1 MGAVMTKQELTECID
16 TYGRDIYSF
25 CRHLTGNVQEADEL
39 YQDTW
44 LKAVE
49 LLEDI
54 DSAGNVKGYCLSVAL
69 RLWKNRKR
77 KFAWRKRIAGTQD
90 YLDEDGLEYI
100 SDSSP
105 TSEER
110 ILEEE
115 RDRMVWNAVESLP
128 EKLKTVILL
137 YYMEELSVSQTAAA
151 AGVPEGTV
159 KSRLY
164 QARKL
169 LERKL
174 EGVL

>member
-1 MGAVMTKQELTECID
+1 MTKQELTECID

-25 CRHLTGNVQEADEL
+25 CRHMTGNVQEAEEL

-44 LKAVE
+44 LKTVE
-49 LLEDI
+49 LLESI
-54 DSAGNVKGYCLSVAL
+54 DSTGNVKSYCLSVAL

-77 KFAWRKRIAGTQD
+77 KYAWRKRIAGTQD
-90 YLDEDGLEYI
+90 LLDEEGLEYI
-100 SDSSP
+100 SDNGP

-110 ILEEE
+110 ILTGE
-115 RDRMVWNAVESLP
+115 RDRIVRDAVGELP

-137 YYMEELSVSQTAAA
+137 YYMEELGVSQIAELAA
-151 AGVPEGTV
+151 VPVGTV

-169 LERKL
+169 LEKRL
-174 EGVL
+174 EGVLYEK

>member
-1 MGAVMTKQELTECID
+1 MTKQELTECID

-44 LKAVE
+44 LKTVE

-54 DSAGNVKGYCLSVAL
+54 TSTGNVKSYCLSVAL
-69 RLWKNRKR
+69 RIWKNKKR

-90 YLDEDGLEYI
+90 YLDEEGLEYL
-100 SDSSP
+100 SDNRP

-110 ILEEE
+110 VLKKE
-115 RDRMVWNAVESLP
+115 RDKLVYQAVEELP
-128 EKLKTVILL
+128 EKLKTAILL
-137 YYMEELSVSQTAAA
+137 YYMEELNIAQIAEVAK
-151 AGVPEGTV
+151 VPVGTV

-164 QARKL
+164 QARRL
-169 LERKL
+169 LEKKL
-174 EGVL
+174 EGVLNEE

>member
-1 MGAVMTKQELTECID
+1 MTKQELTECID

-25 CRHLTGNVQEADEL
+25 CRHLTGNVQEAEEL

-44 LKAVE
+44 LKTVE
-49 LLEDI
+49 LLESI
-54 DSAGNVKGYCLSVAL
+54 DSTGNVKSYCLSVAL

-77 KFAWRKRIAGTQD
+77 KFAWRKRIAEPQD
-90 YLDEDGLEYI
+90 YLDEEGLEYI
-100 SDSSP
+100 SDDSP

-115 RDRMVWNAVESLP
+115 RDRMVWNAVEELP
-128 EKLKTVILL
+128 EKLKAVTLL
-137 YYMEELSVSQTAAA
+137 YYMEELNISQIAGLT
-151 AGVPEGTV
+151 GVPAGTV

>member
-1 MGAVMTKQELTECID
+1 MTKQELTRYID

-25 CRHLTGNVQEADEL
+25 CRHLTGNMQEADEL

-44 LKAVE
+44 LKTVE
-49 LLEDI
+49 LSEHI
-54 DSAGNVKGYCLSVAL
+54 DSIGNVKSYCLSVAL
-69 RLWKNRKR
+69 KIWKNRRR

-90 YLDEDGLEYI
+90 YLDGEGVEYL
-100 SDSSP
+100 SDDRP
-105 TSEER
+105 APEEQ
-110 ILEEE
+110 ILEKE
-115 RDRMVWNAVESLP
+115 RDGMVRRAVLTLP

-137 YYMEELSVSQTAAA
+137 YYMEELTISQIAAA

-169 LERKL
+169 LKKKL
-174 EGVL
+174 EGVMK

>member
-1 MGAVMTKQELTECID
+1 MTKQELTECID

-25 CRHLTGNVQEADEL
+25 CRHMTGNVQEAEEL

-44 LKAVE
+44 LKTVE
-49 LLEDI
+49 LAESI
-54 DSAGNVKGYCLSVAL
+54 NSAGNVKSYCLSVAL

-77 KFAWRKRIAGTQD
+77 KYAWRKRIAGTQD
-90 YLDEDGLEYI
+90 LLDEQGLEYI
-100 SDSSP
+100 SDDSP

-110 ILEEE
+110 ILIEE
-115 RDRMVWNAVESLP
+115 RDRIVWNAVGELP

-137 YYMEELSVSQTAAA
+137 YYMEELNVSQIAGL

-169 LERKL
+169 LEQKL
-174 EGVL
+174 EGVLYEK

>member
-1 MGAVMTKQELTECID
+1 MTKQELTECID

-25 CRHLTGNVQEADEL
+25 CRHMTGNVQEAEEL

-44 LKAVE
+44 LKTVE
-49 LLEDI
+49 LAESI
-54 DSAGNVKGYCLSVAL
+54 DSAGNVKSYCLSVAL

-77 KFAWRKRIAGTQD
+77 KYAWRKRIAGTQD
-90 YLDEDGLEYI
+90 LLDEQGLEYI
-100 SDSSP
+100 SDDSP

-110 ILEEE
+110 ILIEE
-115 RDRMVWNAVESLP
+115 RDRIVWNAVGELP

-137 YYMEELSVSQTAAA
+137 YYMEELNVSQIAGL

-169 LERKL
+169 LEQKL
-174 EGVL
+174 EGVLYEK

>member
-1 MGAVMTKQELTECID
+1 MTKQELTECID
-16 TYGRDIYSF
+16 TYGREIYSF

-44 LKAVE
+44 LKTVE
-49 LLEDI
+49 LLENI
-54 DSAGNVKGYCLSVAL
+54 DSTGNVKSYCLSVAI

-90 YLDEDGLEYI
+90 YLDEEGLEYL
-100 SDSSP
+100 SDCSP

-115 RDRMVWNAVESLP
+115 RDRMVWDAVGTLP
-128 EKLKTVILL
+128 EKLKTVTLL
-137 YYMEELSVSQTAAA
+137 YYMEELDISQIAEA

-164 QARKL
+164 QARKI
-169 LERKL
+169 LEKKL
-174 EGVL
+174 ESVL

>member
-1 MGAVMTKQELTECID
+1 MTKQELTECID
-16 TYGRDIYSF
+16 TYGRELYSF

-49 LLEDI
+49 LLENI
-54 DSAGNVKGYCLSVAL
+54 DSTGNVKSYCLSVAL
-69 RLWKNRKR
+69 RIWKNRKR

-90 YLDEDGLEYI
+90 YLDEEGLEYL
-100 SDSSP
+100 SDCSP

-115 RDRMVWNAVESLP
+115 RDRMVWDAVGTLP

-137 YYMEELSVSQTAAA
+137 YYMEELDISQISQL
-151 AGVPEGTV
+151 AGVPAGTV

-169 LERKL
+169 LEKKL
-174 EGVL
+174 EGVLYEK

>member
-1 MGAVMTKQELTECID
+1 MTKQELTECID

-25 CRHLTGNVQEADEL
+25 CRHLTGNVQEAEEL

-44 LKAVE
+44 LKTVE
-49 LLEDI
+49 LLESI
-54 DSAGNVKGYCLSVAL
+54 DSTGNVKSYCLSVTL

-90 YLDEDGLEYI
+90 YLDEEGLEYI
-100 SDSSP
+100 SDDSP

-115 RDRMVWNAVESLP
+115 RDRMVWNAVEELP

-137 YYMEELSVSQTAAA
+137 YYMEEMNISQI
-151 AGVPEGTV
+151 AGLAGLPAGTV

-169 LERKL
+169 LEQKL

>member
-1 MGAVMTKQELTECID
+1 MTKQELTECID

-54 DSAGNVKGYCLSVAL
+54 DSAGNVKSYCLSVTL

-77 KFAWRKRIAGTQD
+77 KFAWRKRIVETQD
-90 YLDEDGLEYI
+90 YLDEEGLEYI
-100 SDSSP
+100 SDNSP

-115 RDRMVWNAVESLP
+115 RDRLVWNAVEALP

-169 LERKL
+169 LEQKL
-174 EGVL
+174 EGVLYEK

>member
-1 MGAVMTKQELTECID
+1 MTKQELTECID

-25 CRHLTGNVQEADEL
+25 CRHLTGNVQEAEEL

-44 LKAVE
+44 LKTVE
-49 LLEDI
+49 LLGSI
-54 DSAGNVKGYCLSVAL
+54 DSTGNVKSYCLSVAM
-69 RLWKNRKR
+69 RIWKNRKR

-90 YLDEDGLEYI
+90 YLDEEGLEYI
-100 SDSSP
+100 SDGRP
-105 TSEER
+105 ASEEQ
-110 ILEEE
+110 ILEKE
-115 RDRMVWNAVESLP
+115 RDRLIWNAVGELK

-137 YYMEELSVSQTAAA
+137 YYMEELSISQIAELS
-151 AGVPEGTV
+151 GVPEGTV

-169 LERKL
+169 LEQKL

>member
-1 MGAVMTKQELTECID
+1 MTKQELTECID

-25 CRHLTGNVQEADEL
+25 CRHLTGNAQEADEL

-54 DSAGNVKGYCLSVAL
+54 DSAGNVKSYCLSVAL

-77 KFAWRKRIAGTQD
+77 KFAWRKRIAETQD
-90 YLDEDGLEYI
+90 YLDEEGLEYI
-100 SDSSP
+100 SDNSP

-115 RDRMVWNAVESLP
+115 RDRMVWNAVEALP

-169 LERKL
+169 LEQKL
-174 EGVL
+174 EGVLYEK

>member
-1 MGAVMTKQELTECID
+1 MTKQELTECID

-25 CRHLTGNVQEADEL
+25 CRHMTGNVQEAEEL

-44 LKAVE
+44 LKTVE
-49 LLEDI
+49 LLESI
-54 DSAGNVKGYCLSVAL
+54 DSTGNVKSYCLSVAL

-77 KFAWRKRIAGTQD
+77 KFAWRRRIAGTQD
-90 YLDEDGLEYI
+90 YLDEEGLEYI
-100 SDSSP
+100 SDNSP
-105 TSEER
+105 TSEEW
-110 ILEEE
+110 ILEKE
-115 RDRMVWNAVESLP
+115 RDRLVWSAVGELP

-137 YYMEELSVSQTAAA
+137 YYMEELSISQVAAA

-169 LERKL
+169 LEQKL

>member
-1 MGAVMTKQELTECID
+1 MTKQELTECID
-16 TYGRDIYSF
+16 TYGRELYSF

-44 LKAVE
+44 LKTVE
-49 LLEDI
+49 LLENI
-54 DSAGNVKGYCLSVAL
+54 DSTGNVKSYCLSVAM

-77 KFAWRKRIAGTQD
+77 KFAWRKRIAGTQG
-90 YLDEDGLEYI
+90 YLDEEGLEYL
-100 SDSSP
+100 SDCRH

-110 ILEEE
+110 ILIEE
-115 RDRMVWNAVESLP
+115 RDRMVWNAVAALP

-137 YYMEELSVSQTAAA
+137 YYMEELTILQIAEL
-151 AGVPEGTV
+151 AGVPAGTV

-169 LERKL
+169 LEKKL
-174 EGVL
+174 ESVI

>member
-1 MGAVMTKQELTECID
+1 MTKQELTECID
-16 TYGRDIYSF
+16 TYGREIYSF

-44 LKAVE
+44 LKTVE
-49 LLEDI
+49 LLENI
-54 DSAGNVKGYCLSVAL
+54 DSTGNVKSYCLSVAI

-90 YLDEDGLEYI
+90 YLDEEGLEYL
-100 SDSSP
+100 SDCSP

-115 RDRMVWNAVESLP
+115 RDRMVWDAVGTLP
-128 EKLKTVILL
+128 EKLKTVTLL
-137 YYMEELSVSQTAAA
+137 YYMEELSISQIAEA

-164 QARKL
+164 QARKI
-169 LERKL
+169 LEKKL
-174 EGVL
+174 ESVL